1 MSIKAN
7 LVLDQ
12 ATSFRT
18 TLNIRDNDGNIVDLT
33 GYTGSAE
40 MKKHFLSSTFY
51 TFTVILNIQ
60 QGSVSIDMTHIQ
72 TSAIPD
78 GRYVYDVLLRDN
90 NGYFIRIMEGQVDVR
105 PKVTRVF
112 I

>member
-40 MKKHFLSSTFY
+40 MKKHFLSNTFY

-60 QGSVSIDMTHIQ
+60 QGSVSIDMTHNQ
-72 TSAIPD
+72 TSVIPD

-112 I
+112 T